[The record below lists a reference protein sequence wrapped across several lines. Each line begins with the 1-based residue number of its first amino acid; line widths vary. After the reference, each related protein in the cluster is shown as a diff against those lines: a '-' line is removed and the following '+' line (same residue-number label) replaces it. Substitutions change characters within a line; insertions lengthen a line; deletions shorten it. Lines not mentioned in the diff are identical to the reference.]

1 MKDNLAALKDFEGV
15 TGTMSVD
22 KEHNVVKSVYVVG
35 LTNGE
40 ESSVDTIS
48 ID

>member
-1 MKDNLAALKDFEGV
+1 FKGV

-22 KEHNVVKSVYVVG
+22 KEHKDIKSVYVVR

>member
-1 MKDNLAALKDFEGV
+1 MKANLAALKDFEGV

-35 LTNGE
+35 FNGE